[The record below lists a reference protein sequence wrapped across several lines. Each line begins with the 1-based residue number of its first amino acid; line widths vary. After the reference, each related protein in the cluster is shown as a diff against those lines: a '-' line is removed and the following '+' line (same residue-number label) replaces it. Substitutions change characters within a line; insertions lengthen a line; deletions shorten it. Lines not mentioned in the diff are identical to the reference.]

1 MKIDSILIENIR
13 SHVKTYIKFS
23 EGFNC
28 LVGGLGAGKSSILY
42 AIDFALFGDP
52 IGRSYEYLLREGA
65 NVGRVALKF
74 IENGKEYT
82 LWRGLRRRGN
92 RISQD
97 TEQLKLFK
105 EDKLIAEM
113 KNEAVT
119 EQLKSIIGIDKE
131 VFRDIIWVRQEKLK
145 EILDMTPTERRKKL
159 DQLFGVSDYEVSWAN
174 LRSIQRWYE
183 SEKRTMERDPDVIN
197 MENMQKTY
205 EESIKELSMRE
216 AELEETRK
224 QLQEAELKLKEASTH
239 LEGIMALRR
248 ESETLKAREAEFRAK
263 IGSLE
268 GICTRLMREVKE
280 RRIRVNELEERLE
293 ALKIREKA
301 IRKNLKDLGLPADLS
316 QEELQSHIDSI
327 IEQISSIQGEG
338 ENVRSEIKR
347 ATQRITN
354 LIKESKCPLCLQPL
368 SPEYKDRL
376 IKNLYQEISDYR
388 QQLNELEKNMKEL
401 GQLRSSLFT
410 IFSNLQAIQPKKE
423 EIVRQL
429 ENERNLL
436 NEALRELNEKE
447 KEIKIIKKQLS
458 TLQSKITKFDH
469 TRLEK
474 AQRLYNEAME
484 KYSSLKYKVQTL
496 ETQKNEIMLR
506 LKDLKE
512 RLDVAQDK
520 IERLEKVN
528 RILEFIE
535 EARQAYRSI
544 QPKIRRDFIKYFER
558 VIQHI
563 LDDLAGSDGPSLT
576 IKIDENYTPI
586 VVGEEG
592 HERSVLNI
600 SGGER
605 TFLALAYRLGVG
617 QLIMHIKS
625 GRGLSMLLLDE
636 PTESLGRE
644 DGSID
649 RLAELIS
656 RLKTVEQII
665 AVTHSEA
672 FAEKADYVIRV
683 EKKDGRSS
691 VLIEQS

>member
-293 ALKIREKA
+293 ALKIREEA

-469 TRLEK
+469 TRFEE

-506 LKDLKE
+506 LKALKE

>member
-293 ALKIREKA
+293 ALKIREEA
-301 IRKNLKDLGLPADLS
+301 IRKNLKDLGLPVDLS
-316 QEELQSHIDSI
+316 QEKLQSHIDSI

-512 RLDVAQDK
+512 RLDVAQEK

-586 VVGEEG
+586 VVSEEG

>member
-131 VFRDIIWVRQEKLK
+131 MFRDIIWVRQEKLK

-159 DQLFGVSDYEVSWAN
+159 DQLFGVSDYEFSWAN

-224 QLQEAELKLKEASTH
+224 QLQEAELKLKEASIH

-268 GICTRLMREVKE
+268 DICTRLMREVKE

-293 ALKIREKA
+293 ALKIREEA
-301 IRKNLKDLGLPADLS
+301 IRKNLKDLGLPAGLS

-469 TRLEK
+469 TRLEE

-576 IKIDENYTPI
+576 VKIDENYTPI